1 MKATFTKSA
10 SVNVEILAVWSAC
23 SSMTDLPSTRGGP
36 LVLSNYYSNAH
47 VLLSRRGPGLPVLSP
62 VLHAGSASRG
72 ELKDHVH
79 LRGWGEE
86 EWGRKSQ
93 SLNAF
98 ILISMCETLGSR
110 PRNTK
115 FKTAR
120 EENSESWVLEK
131 AEDLHLKGCCLAS
144 GSEQVLTVVN
154 CLFLVFTCVCLRLL
168 IPIRGTS
175 RRSLCS
181 QMSRETRKI

>member
-72 ELKDHVH
+72 ELKDRVH
-79 LRGWGEE
+79 LRGLGEE
-86 EWGRKSQ
+86 EWERKSQ
-93 SLNAF
+93 PLNAF

-115 FKTAR
+115 FKTAH
-120 EENSESWVLEK
+120 EENSERTWVLEE

-154 CLFLVFTCVCLRLL
+154 CLFLYVFVLFYVCMFK
-168 IPIRGTS
+168 TS
-175 RRSLCS
+175 YPY
-181 QMSRETRKI
+181 